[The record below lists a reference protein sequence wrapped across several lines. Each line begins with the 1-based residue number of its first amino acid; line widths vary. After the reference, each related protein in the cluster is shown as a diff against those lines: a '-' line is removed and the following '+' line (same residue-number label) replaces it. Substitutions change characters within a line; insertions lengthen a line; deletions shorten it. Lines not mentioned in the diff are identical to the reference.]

1 MKTTGLYS
9 VFLIVYKQTYVKSFD
24 FRLSFQK
31 LADILAKT
39 RVVKLCV
46 SIISLMMKPFKIRD
60 IEINPPLILSP
71 MAGVTDFTFRRLIK
85 RRGGVGLVV
94 SEFISVEGLTRHNP
108 KSKRQMRFDEEERPY
123 AVQIFGGKADRMAMG
138 AEMAQEIG
146 ADILDVNCGCPAPKV
161 VKNGGGSGLL
171 RDLPNLEIILK
182 EIKKTITIP
191 LTLKLRTGY
200 SDASINV
207 VEAAKMAEQ
216 CGVEHIQVHG
226 RTREQGYKGLANWD
240 LIKQVK
246 EAVSIPVSG
255 NGDITTIE
263 YGMKKWRETGTDGI
277 LIGRG
282 AMQNPWIF
290 RQFQDVIEGREPYQP
305 DLTEKKSVL
314 LEFFSMCREEMPE
327 IVSLGKMKQL
337 AGQFTKG
344 LVGGAQ
350 FRQTLYHSHSADEIL
365 DNITIYF
372 ETLKRR
378 ETFGDGVVEADDVD
392 LEFASCDAPTAIEPR
407 PLEPVSYLSSATH

>member
-1 MKTTGLYS
+1 
-9 VFLIVYKQTYVKSFD
+9 V
-24 FRLSFQK
+24 
-31 LADILAKT
+31 
-39 RVVKLCV
+39 
-46 SIISLMMKPFKIRD
+46 KPFKIRD
-60 IEINPPLILSP
+60 ISIDPPLILSP
-71 MAGVTDFTFRRLIK
+71 MAGVTDYTFRRLIK

-123 AVQIFGGKADRMAMG
+123 AVQIFGGKPDRMAMG
-138 AEMAQEIG
+138 AEMAEEVG

-182 EIKKTITIP
+182 EIKKTISIP

-200 SDASINV
+200 SDATINV
-207 VEAAKMAEQ
+207 VDVAKMAEQ

-240 LIKQVK
+240 LIAAVKQAVK
-246 EAVSIPVSG
+246 IPVSG
-255 NGDITTIE
+255 NGDITTLE
-263 YGMKKWRETGTDGI
+263 YGLRKWRETGVDGV

-290 RQFQDVIEGREPYQP
+290 RQFADALAGNEPYVP
-305 DLTEKKSVL
+305 DVSEKKQVL

-327 IVSLGKMKQL
+327 LAALGKMKQL

-350 FRQTLYHSHSADEIL
+350 FRSHLYHSHAADEIL
-365 DNITIYF
+365 DNITTYF
-372 ETLKRR
+372 ETLERR
-378 ETFGDGVVEADDVD
+378 ETFGDGVIENDM
-392 LEFASCDAPTAIEPR
+392 PAIESCSMPAQ
-407 PLEPVSYLSSATH
+407 LGL

>member
-1 MKTTGLYS
+1 
-9 VFLIVYKQTYVKSFD
+9 
-24 FRLSFQK
+24 
-31 LADILAKT
+31 
-39 RVVKLCV
+39 
-46 SIISLMMKPFKIRD
+46 MKPFKIRH
-60 IEINPPLILSP
+60 IEIDPPLILSP
-71 MAGVTDFTFRRLIK
+71 MAGVTDYTFRRLIK

-94 SEFISVEGLTRHNP
+94 SEFISVEGLTRGNP

-123 AVQIFGGKADRMAMG
+123 AVQIFGGQAPRMAMG

-171 RDLPNLEIILK
+171 RDLPRLEEILK
-182 EIKKTITIP
+182 AIKKAITIP

-207 VEAAKMAEQ
+207 VDAAKLAEQ

-246 EAVSIPVSG
+246 DAVSIPVSG

-263 YGMKKWRETGTDGI
+263 YGMKRWRETGTDGI

-290 RQFQDVIEGREPYQP
+290 RQFADALAGREPYQP
-305 DLTEKKSVL
+305 DLQEKKDVL
-314 LEFFSMCREEMPE
+314 LEFFAMCREEMPE
-327 IVSLGKMKQL
+327 IVALGKMKQL

-365 DNITIYF
+365 DNISIYF
-372 ETLKRR
+372 ETLGSR
-378 ETFGDGVVEADDVD
+378 ETFGDGVVEAESDSDVD
-392 LEFASCDAPTAIEPR
+392 FDSCEAA
-407 PLEPVSYLSSATH
+407 SATSGFIAKRDAIAGAAS

>member
-1 MKTTGLYS
+1 
-9 VFLIVYKQTYVKSFD
+9 
-24 FRLSFQK
+24 
-31 LADILAKT
+31 
-39 RVVKLCV
+39 
-46 SIISLMMKPFKIRD
+46 MKPFKIRD

-71 MAGVTDFTFRRLIK
+71 MAGVTDYTFRRLIK

-108 KSKRQMRFDEEERPY
+108 KSRRQMFFDETERPF
-123 AVQIFGGKADRMAMG
+123 AVQIFGGQPGRMAMG
-138 AEMAQEIG
+138 AEMAQEVG

-171 RDLPNLEIILK
+171 KDLPRLEIILK
-182 EIKKTITIP
+182 EIKKAITIP

-200 SDASINV
+200 TDSTINCV
-207 VEAAKMAEQ
+207 DVAKMAEQ

-226 RTREQGYKGLANWD
+226 RTRDQGYKGLANWE
-240 LIKQVK
+240 IIRQVK

-263 YGMKKWRETGTDGI
+263 YGMNKWRESGTNGI

-290 RQFQDVIEGREPYQP
+290 RQFADVLAGREPYQP
-305 DLTEKKSVL
+305 DVQEKKDVL
-314 LEFFSMCREEMPE
+314 LEFFEMLREEMPE
-327 IVSLGKMKQL
+327 IVALGKMKQL

-350 FRQTLYHSHSADEIL
+350 FRQTLYHSHSAEEIL
-365 DNITIYF
+365 DNISTYF
-372 ETLKRR
+372 DTLSAQS
-378 ETFGDGVVEADDVD
+378 TFGDGQVESDAD
-392 LEFASCDAPTAIEPR
+392 LEFSSCTDVVDKDLSCSPGQS
-407 PLEPVSYLSSATH
+407 SYNVATTT

>member
-1 MKTTGLYS
+1 
-9 VFLIVYKQTYVKSFD
+9 
-24 FRLSFQK
+24 
-31 LADILAKT
+31 
-39 RVVKLCV
+39 
-46 SIISLMMKPFKIRD
+46 MKPFKIRD
-60 IEINPPLILSP
+60 ILIDPPLILSP
-71 MAGVTDFTFRRLIK
+71 MAGVTDYTFRRLIK

-94 SEFISVEGLTRHNP
+94 SEFVSVEGLTRHNP

-123 AVQIFGGKADRMAMG
+123 AVQIFGGKVDRMALG
-138 AEMAQEIG
+138 AEMAQEVG

-171 RDLPNLEIILK
+171 RDPALLESILK

-207 VEAAKMAEQ
+207 VDVAKMAEQ

-263 YGMKKWRETGTDGI
+263 YGMNKWRESGVNGI

-290 RQFQDVIEGREPYQP
+290 RQFADVLAGNQPYIP
-305 DLTEKKSVL
+305 DVSEKKHVL
-314 LEFFSMCREEMPE
+314 LEFFSMCREEMAE
-327 IVSLGKMKQL
+327 IVALGKMKQL

-350 FRQTLYHSHSADEIL
+350 FRQTLYHSHSAEEIL
-365 DNITIYF
+365 DNISIYF
-372 ETLKRR
+372 ETLESRD
-378 ETFGDGVVEADDVD
+378 TFGDGVIEANEDADI
-392 LEFASCDAPTAIEPR
+392 EISSCEIETHTIDNLPQK
-407 PLEPVSYLSSATH
+407 VSAGAVGQI

>member
-1 MKTTGLYS
+1 
-9 VFLIVYKQTYVKSFD
+9 
-24 FRLSFQK
+24 
-31 LADILAKT
+31 
-39 RVVKLCV
+39 
-46 SIISLMMKPFKIRD
+46 MKPFKIRD
-60 IEINPPLILSP
+60 IKIDPPLILSP
-71 MAGVTDFTFRRLIK
+71 MAGVTDYTFRRLIK

-108 KSKRQMRFDEEERPY
+108 KSKRQMRFEEEERPY

-138 AEMAQEIG
+138 AEMAEEIG

-182 EIKKTITIP
+182 EIKKVITIP

-263 YGMKKWRETGTDGI
+263 YGMNKWSETGVDGI

-290 RQFQDVIEGREPYQP
+290 RQFADAIAGREPYQP
-305 DLTEKKSVL
+305 DLQEKKDVL
-314 LEFFSMCREEMPE
+314 LEFFSMCLEEMPE
-327 IVSLGKMKQL
+327 VVSLGKMKQL

-365 DNITIYF
+365 DNITNYF
-372 ETLKRR
+372 ETLTAR
-378 ETFGDGVVEADDVD
+378 ETFGDGVIEANSDQDF
-392 LEFASCDAPTAIEPR
+392 EFGSCDSTPNIVPHSDAVGSSVTAGHLI
-407 PLEPVSYLSSATH
+407 LN

>member
-1 MKTTGLYS
+1 
-9 VFLIVYKQTYVKSFD
+9 
-24 FRLSFQK
+24 
-31 LADILAKT
+31 
-39 RVVKLCV
+39 
-46 SIISLMMKPFKIRD
+46 MKPFKIRD
-60 IEINPPLILSP
+60 ITIDPPLILSP
-71 MAGVTDFTFRRLIK
+71 MAGVTDYTFRRLIK

-123 AVQIFGGKADRMAMG
+123 AVQIFGGKPDRMAMG

-171 RDLPNLEIILK
+171 RDLPLLETILK
-182 EIKKTITIP
+182 EIKKSITIP

-200 SDASINV
+200 SEASINV
-207 VEAAKMAEQ
+207 VEAARLAEQ

-240 LIKQVK
+240 LIRQVK

-255 NGDITTIE
+255 NGDITSIE
-263 YGMKKWRETGTDGI
+263 YGMRKWSETGTDGI

-290 RQFQDVIEGREPYQP
+290 RQFADALAGREPHQP
-305 DLTEKKSVL
+305 DLQEKKDVL

-327 IVSLGKMKQL
+327 IVALGKMKQL

-350 FRQTLYHSHSADEIL
+350 FRQTLYHSHSAEEIL
-365 DNITIYF
+365 DNISIYF
-372 ETLKRR
+372 ATLEANRVY
-378 ETFGDGVVEADDVD
+378 GDGTIETDVPVID
-392 LEFASCDAPTAIEPR
+392 SCSISASGFA
-407 PLEPVSYLSSATH
+407 

>member
-1 MKTTGLYS
+1 MK
-9 VFLIVYKQTYVKSFD
+9 
-24 FRLSFQK
+24 
-31 LADILAKT
+31 A
-39 RVVKLCV
+39 
-46 SIISLMMKPFKIRD
+46 FKIRD
-60 IEINPPLILSP
+60 IPVDPPLILSP
-71 MAGVTDFTFRRLIK
+71 MAGVTDYTFRRLIK

-94 SEFISVEGLTRHNP
+94 SEFISVEGLTRGNP
-108 KSKRQMRFDEEERPY
+108 KSKRQMRFDEEERPF
-123 AVQIFGGKADRMAMG
+123 AVQIFGGKVDRMAMG
-138 AEMAQEIG
+138 AEMAQEVG

-171 RDLPNLEIILK
+171 REPARLEEILK

-207 VEAAKMAEQ
+207 VDVAKMAEQ

-240 LIKQVK
+240 FIRQVK
-246 EAVSIPVSG
+246 EAVQIPVSG
-255 NGDITTIE
+255 NGDITTLE
-263 YGMKKWRETGTDGI
+263 YGMRRWRETGVDGI

-290 RQFQDVIEGREPYQP
+290 RQFADVLAGREPYQP
-305 DLTEKKSVL
+305 DLQEKKDVL
-314 LEFFSMCREEMPE
+314 LEFFAMCREEMAE
-327 IVSLGKMKQL
+327 IVALGKMKQL

-350 FRQTLYHSHSADEIL
+350 FRQKLYHSHSAEEIL

-372 ETLKRR
+372 ETLEQR
-378 ETFGDGVVEADDVD
+378 ETFGDGLVEAVEGGGPS
-392 LEFASCDAPTAIEPR
+392 LNSCQPTS
-407 PLEPVSYLSSATH
+407 VVVGV